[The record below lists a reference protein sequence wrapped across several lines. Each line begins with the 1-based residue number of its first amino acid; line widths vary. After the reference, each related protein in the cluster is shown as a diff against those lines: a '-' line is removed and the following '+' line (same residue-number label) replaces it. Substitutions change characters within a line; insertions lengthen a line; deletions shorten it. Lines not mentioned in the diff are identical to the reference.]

1 MASAVDVK
9 PIRRVPAM
17 RADGRRNRDQILQAA
32 QEVFA
37 AKGIAASTEEV
48 AARANVSIGT
58 VFRHFPTK
66 QALLEAM
73 LLDRLARLTEIT
85 ETLSQHADAGHAFFT
100 LVTLIIDGARASL
113 AFSDTLLQVGV
124 DVHKYPPQLW
134 TGLKQRI
141 ATVLERAQRVDAV
154 RADLK
159 MKELIL
165 LIVGISRATQH
176 HSWNAKSQA
185 KVLEI
190 VFDGLRPAHR

>member
-1 MASAVDVK
+1 MTSAADVK
-9 PIRRVPAM
+9 PVTRVPAM
-17 RADGRRNRDQILQAA
+17 RADARRNRDQILRAA

-37 AKGIAASTEEV
+37 AKGVTVSTDEV

-73 LLDRLARLTEIT
+73 LLDRLAQLTDIT
-85 ETLSQHADAGHAFFT
+85 DALSQHKDAGHAFFS
-100 LVTLIIDGARASL
+100 LLTLIIDGARTSL

-134 TGLKQRI
+134 KGLKHRI
-141 ATVLERAQRVDAV
+141 ATLLERAQRAGAV
-154 RADLK
+154 RSDLK

-176 HSWNAKSQA
+176 HSWNAKSQT
-185 KVLEI
+185 KVLQI
-190 VFDGLRPAHR
+190 LFDGLRPAHG

>member
-1 MASAVDVK
+1 MTLPADVK
-9 PIRRVPAM
+9 PVARVPAM
-17 RADGRRNRDQILQAA
+17 RADARRNRDQILRAA

-37 AKGIAASTEEV
+37 AKGVTVSTEEV
-48 AARANVSIGT
+48 AASANVSIGT

-73 LLDRLARLTEIT
+73 LLDRLAQLTDIT
-85 ETLSQHADAGHAFFT
+85 DALSQHKDAGHAFFS
-100 LVTLIIDGARASL
+100 LLTLIIDGARTSL

-134 TGLKQRI
+134 KGLKHRI
-141 ATVLERAQRVDAV
+141 ATLLERAQRAGAV
-154 RADLK
+154 RSDLK

-176 HSWNAKSQA
+176 HSWNAKSQT
-185 KVLEI
+185 KVLQI
-190 VFDGLRPAHR
+190 LFDGLRPAHG

>member
-1 MASAVDVK
+1 MPSAADVK
-9 PIRRVPAM
+9 PVKRVPAM
-17 RADGRRNRDQILQAA
+17 RADARRNRDQILRAA

-37 AKGIAASTEEV
+37 AKGVTVSTEEV
-48 AARANVSIGT
+48 AASANVSIGT

-73 LLDRLARLTEIT
+73 LLDRLAQLTAIT
-85 ETLSQHADAGHAFFT
+85 DALSQHKDAGHAFFS
-100 LVTLIIDGARASL
+100 LLTLIIDGARTSL

-134 TGLKQRI
+134 KGLKHRI
-141 ATVLERAQRVDAV
+141 ATLLERAQRAGAV
-154 RADLK
+154 RSDLK

-176 HSWNAKSQA
+176 HSWNAKSQT
-185 KVLEI
+185 KVLQI
-190 VFDGLRPAHR
+190 LFDGLRPAHG

>member
-1 MASAVDVK
+1 MTSETDVT
-9 PIRRVPAM
+9 PIRRAPAM
-17 RADGRRNRDQILQAA
+17 RADGRRNRDQILRAA
-32 QEVFA
+32 REVFA
-37 AKGIAASTEEV
+37 AKGVTASTEEV
-48 AARANVSIGT
+48 AAKADVSIGT

-66 QALLEAM
+66 QALLEAI
-73 LLDRLARLTEIT
+73 LLDRLAQLTEIT
-85 ETLSQHADAGHAFFT
+85 EALSQQKDAGRAFFS
-100 LVTLIIDGARASL
+100 LLTLIIDGARASL

-134 TGLKQRI
+134 TGLKHRI
-141 ATVLERAQRVDAV
+141 ATLLERAQRANAV
-154 RADLK
+154 RSDLK

-190 VFDGLRPAHR
+190 VFDGLRPAHG

>member
-1 MASAVDVK
+1 MTLPADVK
-9 PIRRVPAM
+9 PVARVPAM
-17 RADGRRNRDQILQAA
+17 RADARRNRDQILRAA

-37 AKGIAASTEEV
+37 AKGVT
-48 AARANVSIGT
+48 VSIGT

-73 LLDRLARLTEIT
+73 LLDRLAQLTDIT
-85 ETLSQHADAGHAFFT
+85 DALSQHKDAGHAFFS
-100 LVTLIIDGARASL
+100 LLTLIIDGARTSL

-134 TGLKQRI
+134 KGLKHRI
-141 ATVLERAQRVDAV
+141 ATLLERAQRAGAV
-154 RADLK
+154 RSDLK

-176 HSWNAKSQA
+176 HSWNAKSQT
-185 KVLEI
+185 KVLQI
-190 VFDGLRPAHR
+190 LFDGLRPAHG

>member
-1 MASAVDVK
+1 MPSEAHVK
-9 PIRRVPAM
+9 PIGRVPAM
-17 RADGRRNRDQILQAA
+17 RADGRRNRDQILRVA

-37 AKGIAASTEEV
+37 AKGVSASTEEV
-48 AARANVSIGT
+48 AAKANVSIGT

-73 LLDRLARLTEIT
+73 LLDRLAQLTEIT
-85 ETLSQHADAGHAFFT
+85 EALSRHKDAGHAFFSLLT
-100 LVTLIIDGARASL
+100 QIIDGARTSL

-124 DVHKYPPQLW
+124 DVHRYPPQLW
-134 TGLKQRI
+134 KGLKDRI
-141 ATVLERAQRVDAV
+141 ATLLEQAQRANAV
-154 RADLK
+154 RSDLK

-190 VFDGLRPAHR
+190 VFDGLRPTRG

>member
-1 MASAVDVK
+1 MTSAADVK
-9 PIRRVPAM
+9 PVARVPAM
-17 RADGRRNRDQILQAA
+17 RADARRNRDQILRAA

-37 AKGIAASTEEV
+37 AKGVTVSTDEV
-48 AARANVSIGT
+48 AASANVSIGT

-73 LLDRLARLTEIT
+73 LLDRLAQLTDIT
-85 ETLSQHADAGHAFFT
+85 DALSQHKDAGHAFFS
-100 LVTLIIDGARASL
+100 LLTLIIDGARTSL

-134 TGLKQRI
+134 KGLKHRI
-141 ATVLERAQRVDAV
+141 ATLLERAQRAGAV
-154 RADLK
+154 RSDLK

-176 HSWNAKSQA
+176 HSWNAKSQT
-185 KVLEI
+185 KVLQI
-190 VFDGLRPAHR
+190 LFDGLRPAHG